1 MSIPGSLDG
10 IRIVEIGTSVAV
22 PYGCQV
28 LADFGAEVIKVER
41 LNGGDDARTWAPIVD
56 DVSITFLSL
65 NRNKKSVVL
74 NYKDEQGAKLLEELL
89 ESADV
94 LVQNLR
100 PGALAKAGFSWERL
114 QEINPN
120 LIYVEM
126 TGYGRTGPRHLQPAY
141 DAMLQAYS
149 GVVAMTGSDDA
160 GPARVPLS
168 MMDMG
173 TGMWLAMGVF
183 DALRRREQEDKGSHI
198 EVSLLQTALGWVNTP
213 LMSVA
218 AGSPVPE
225 RLGSGFRGNV
235 PNGAFPASDGHVF
248 LSVGNNESFYRL
260 LTAIE
265 AEYLRDEPG
274 FEDNLIR
281 VQNRNKVND
290 MLGEATV
297 KFTMDELLERLA
309 AAKVPHSAVNTL
321 DKVLADPQVQAIG
334 QLEEMDHPQM
344 GSFTMVNTPLTV
356 NGEYLS
362 HSHTP
367 PALGGNTTEVLTG
380 LGLSD
385 ERINQLLTTG
395 VIETGAAETTNEG
408 NL

>member
-1 MSIPGSLDG
+1 MSIPGSLHG

-344 GSFTMVNTPLTV
+344 GSFTMVM
-356 NGEYLS
+356 
-362 HSHTP
+362 
-367 PALGGNTTEVLTG
+367 TG